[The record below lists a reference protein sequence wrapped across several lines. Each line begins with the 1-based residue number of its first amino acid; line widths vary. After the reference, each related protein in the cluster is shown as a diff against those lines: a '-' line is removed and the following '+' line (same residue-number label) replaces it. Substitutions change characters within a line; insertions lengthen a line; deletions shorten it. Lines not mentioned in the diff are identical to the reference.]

1 MQRQF
6 GTRTGKRRKLAFALL
21 LAALTLVGAT
31 SAYAVPPWDGTPI
44 SQGFGPT
51 YGDPWCNPAAAASEP
66 GVSPQQGPPLALM
79 PYGALA
85 CSLEQFQNEAAAAGI
100 PQRMTYS
107 VIGQSAGGRDL
118 YGVVINALETANQRR
133 DFQRWQALRGIELE
147 NPAAADALLTAWG
160 NDVKMPIFIEAN
172 IHGNEEEGADAMM
185 QAIRDLVTTPLGT
198 NPAVDQ
204 ILNNAILVVIPVQN
218 PDGRFLGIRQNENRF
233 DMNRDLLVQSQA
245 EMRANIRVQQRW
257 LATNGL
263 ALHGYLQPT
272 LIDGLT
278 KPHNP
283 GMEYDIFLY
292 WNQRRLDANEADL
305 TAVPGAPGSTGY
317 GVQRPVNDWCD
328 FADLPENGDPSFAP
342 FCDASGT
349 PPGPAEAE
357 GWDDWGP
364 FYTQTYISLIGI
376 DGSTV
381 EMCSLTA
388 LDGGCGGEGRLG
400 SKKAQYVTFY
410 SSARYWLDNKSA
422 MMRDQVE
429 IYSRGVADADRPNCC
444 DDPLI
449 SGRGFTEADHN
460 WMVPYPKAYVIPREG
475 GGQRSN
481 AEANR
486 MAKWLLDNG
495 IKVERATAA
504 FTWNGVNY
512 PAGSYVVWMNQ
523 ALRGLAL
530 TTLNVGQD
538 ISARISILY
547 APPGAWSHGH
557 VWGADV
563 VEVPRG
569 ATFAPP
575 TAPISEPTPLQGGI
589 RGGPGV
595 PAEWYSAT
603 VRGPIELRAILGLLR
618 AGVDAELAEAPFAS
632 TTGGPMPAGTLIFPS
647 DAVTAAALHAA
658 GQNAGIWFERNVG
671 VTKPPTSRVMK
682 PPRIAVLV
690 NSATPETS
698 TTTRPIHEVL
708 ESIFGSDLVGFVS
721 TVNGANSL
729 QNAASDPLAN
739 FDVIYNTGQAYPSAA
754 NATARARLNAFFARG
769 GGYIGTSQSG
779 TNFTFVTGAG
789 LVSGAF
795 THGVDA
801 ADGGIAVWDN
811 VGGSASP
818 ISGGFPARDTLF
830 IPADMTYFSAI
841 PSGAFVAGRY
851 RDSASNMF
859 LAGLWL
865 DRDVAVPGSPML
877 VHGTT
882 NVLSRYMGLA
892 TDPLSRHD
900 GEREWPLV
908 GQAALWSTL
917 TDEAP
922 VSAVNF
928 PAAGGD
934 YGDASWDTGCP
945 SPGICGT
952 SSSNP
957 GPAVE
962 RVQVAIQQLSTGLWW
977 NGTAFASATPVY
989 SNATG
994 TTSWSFAFPAT
1005 RFPADGDYVV
1015 RSKAITV
1022 GGNEEV
1028 APTAKQFTFDGT
1040 PPTISVRSPAA
1051 GGTYSQGQTV
1061 NAGYSCADAAS
1072 GVRSC
1077 TGPVENG
1084 APINT
1089 SAPGQHLFTVT
1100 ATDQAGNEAS
1110 QTVSYTVFAL
1120 SCRLSIH
1127 GRPVATRTRQLT
1139 IVVTAR
1145 NADGTRA
1152 DPARPLRV
1160 TLRGAGV
1167 RKTVTAASNG
1177 VARVAVRPSRTGTI
1191 RVVASASNMDAC
1203 RGSVRVRPAPRGR
1216 AGTAGTATGGGALTG
1231 RPH

>member
-6 GTRTGKRRKLAFALL
+6 GTRTGKRGKLVLALVVTV
-21 LAALTLVGAT
+21 LALAGAT
-31 SAYAVPPWDGTPI
+31 SALAVPPLDGTPV
-44 SQGFGPT
+44 SQGLGPT
-51 YGDPWCNPAAAASEP
+51 YGDPWCQPPVP
-66 GVSPQQGPPLALM
+66 GSSIGNQQGPPLALM
-79 PYGALA
+79 PYEALE
-85 CSLEQFQNEAAAAGI
+85 CTLEKFQTEAAAAGI
-100 PQRMTYS
+100 PQRFS
-107 VIGQSAGGRDL
+107 WFLIGETAGGKKH
-118 YGVVINALETANQRR
+118 YGVVINALETADQRTR
-133 DFQRWQALRGIELE
+133 FQRWQQFRSMALS
-147 NPAAADALLTAWG
+147 NPAAAQALLDTWEADG
-160 NDVKMPIFIEAN
+160 IGVKLPVFIENA
-172 IHGNEEEGADAMM
+172 IHGDEEEGADAFM
-185 QAIRDLVTTPLGT
+185 QMLRDLSTTPRGAHPL
-198 NPAVDQ
+198 VDKVLDHSL
-204 ILNNAILVVIPVQN
+204 IVAIPMMN
-218 PDGRFLGIRQNENRF
+218 PDGRVAGTRQNENRF
-233 DMNRDLLVQSQA
+233 DMNRDLLVQSQP
-245 EMRANIRVQQRW
+245 EIRNNVKLQQQY
-257 LATNGL
+257 LATVGL
-263 ALHGYLQPT
+263 ATHGYVDPT
-272 LIDGLT
+272 LVDGLT

-283 GMEYDIFLY
+283 GLEYDIFLK
-292 WNQRRLDANEADL
+292 WNQPRLDANEAAL
-305 TAVPGAPGSTGY
+305 TALPSSVPGGSY
-317 GVQRPVNDWCD
+317 GIERPVNDYNSEGG
-328 FADLPENGDPSFAP
+328 L
-342 FCDASGT
+342 T
-349 PPGPAEAE
+349 PPVGPAYAE
-357 GWDDWGP
+357 SWDDWGP
-364 FYTQTYISLIGI
+364 FYTQTYISLLGH

-381 EMCSLTA
+381 EMCNDTAAQSLTN
-388 LDGGCGGEGRLG
+388 CGGEGRLG
-400 SKKAQYVTFY
+400 SKKSQYVVMY
-410 SSARYWLDNKSA
+410 SSLNFWLDNIHD
-422 MMRDQVE
+422 MMWDQLE
-429 IYSRGVADADRPNCC
+429 IYRRGVTDANRVNCC
-444 DDPLI
+444 DDPAI
-449 SGRGFTEADHN
+449 QARGFDEANHN
-460 WMVPYPKAYVIPREG
+460 WMVPYPKAFIIAKDADATGVG
-475 GGQRSN
+475 VQRSD

-486 MAKWLLDNG
+486 LARWLLDNG
-495 IKVERATAA
+495 IKVERATAS
-504 FTWNGVNY
+504 FTWGGTTY

-538 ISARISILY
+538 ISDRIALLY
-547 APPGAWSHGH
+547 APPGAWSHGY

-563 VEVPRG
+563 VEIPRG
-569 ATFAPP
+569 DATFAPVTTP
-575 TAPISEPTPLQGGI
+575 VTEPTPVQGGI
-589 RGGPGV
+589 RGGPSV

-603 VRGPIELRAILGLLR
+603 IRGPIEMRAILGLLR
-618 AGVDAELAEAPFAS
+618 GSVDAEMAEAPFTS
-632 TTGGPMPAGTLIFPS
+632 TTGGQMPAGTLIFPN
-647 DAVTAAALHAA
+647 DPETVALIHTA

-671 VTKPPTSRVMK
+671 VAKPATSRVRK

-721 TVNGANSL
+721 TVNGPSSL

-739 FDVIYNTGQAYPSAA
+739 FDVIYNTGQAYPAAA
-754 NATARARLNAFFARG
+754 NAQARSRLQAFFQRG

-779 TNFTFVTGAG
+779 NNYTFVTGAG
-789 LVSGAF
+789 LVSGTF
-795 THGVDA
+795 THATTSDA
-801 ADGGIAVWDN
+801 SGGIAVWNN
-811 VGGSASP
+811 VGGANSP
-818 ISGGFPARDTLF
+818 LTGAYPAQDTLF
-830 IPADMTYFSAI
+830 VPSNIAYLNAI
-841 PSGAFVAGRY
+841 PTGAVVDGRF
-851 RDSASNMF
+851 RETASSMF
-859 LAGLWL
+859 LAGLWRNRGATPNL
-865 DRDVAVPGSPML
+865 PNAPMI

-882 NVLSRYMGLA
+882 NVQSRYMGFA

-900 GEREWPLV
+900 GERHWTLV

-922 VSAVNF
+922 LSAVNF

-1028 APTAKQFTFDGT
+1028 APTATQFTFDGT

-1100 ATDQAGNEAS
+1100 ATDRAGNEAS